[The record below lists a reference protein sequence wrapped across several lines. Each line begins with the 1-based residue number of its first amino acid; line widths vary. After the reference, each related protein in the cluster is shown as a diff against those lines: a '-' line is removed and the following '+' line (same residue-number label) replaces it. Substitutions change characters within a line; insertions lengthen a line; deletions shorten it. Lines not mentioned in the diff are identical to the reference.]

1 MLPGITGQH
10 ARQHHTPI
18 HYAATGKY
26 LLPNGD
32 EKYYLFSDNI
42 QDDRFKGLSSGD
54 LMDIA
59 ICNNLHYDGTKEE
72 GVMFHLIGALSQ
84 FGKRGV
90 VCIASSPERAKYFYD
105 QTIQVLKATCC

>member
-1 MLPGITGQH
+1 M
-10 ARQHHTPI
+10 
-18 HYAATGKY
+18 
-26 LLPNGD
+26 PNGD

-54 LMDIA
+54 LMDID

-72 GVMFHLIGALSQ
+72 GVMFHLIGVLSQ
-84 FGKRGV
+84 FGKGV
-90 VCIASSPERAKYFYD
+90 LFVLPPLPKRAKYFYH

>member
-1 MLPGITGQH
+1 M
-10 ARQHHTPI
+10 
-18 HYAATGKY
+18 
-26 LLPNGD
+26 PNGD

-84 FGKRGV
+84 FGKLGV
-90 VCIASSPERAKYFYD
+90 VCIASSPERAKYFYE
-105 QTIQVLKATCC
+105 QTIQVLKETCY